1 MAVWKRVVIALVA
14 MGVLLAIVT
23 LAWLVNDRVGS
34 INRGL
39 ESIEQRAEAVERRL
53 ADYSREVEAQIAMAR
68 REREEASGAK
78 AEAAEMASARDS
90 AVERAQAA
98 QSAAA
103 AAESEAARAR
113 TAARDA
119 NTELAALRAKREEE
133 LNRMQEALSRI
144 APTRRTPLGLVVD
157 LAEDSFKFDFDK
169 ADLKPENRELLSRI
183 AGVLLASNGYRLFV
197 YGHTDDVGTNEY
209 NQGLSE
215 RRANAVADYLVRAGV
230 PEEIID
236 RKGYGKSSPRV
247 KGASADARRK
257 NRRVEIG
264 IVDAV
269 INYEATMPREAAS
282 TKPVQ

>member
-1 MAVWKRVVIALVA
+1 MAAWKRFVLAPIAL
-14 MGVLLAIVT
+14 GVLIAIVA
-23 LAWLVNDRVGS
+23 LMWLLIDRVGS

-39 ESIEQRAEAVERRL
+39 ESIEQRTVAVERRL
-53 ADYSREVEAQIAMAR
+53 ADYSQKLDAQIGMAR
-68 REREEASGAK
+68 DAREEASRAK

-90 AVERAQAA
+90 AVERARAA

-113 TAARDA
+113 EAAREA
-119 NTELAALRAKREEE
+119 ETELAELRKKREEE

-197 YGHTDDVGTNEY
+197 YGHTDDVGTDEY

-247 KGASADARRK
+247 KGTSAEARRK

-269 INYEATMPREAAS
+269 ISYDATVPSGAVS